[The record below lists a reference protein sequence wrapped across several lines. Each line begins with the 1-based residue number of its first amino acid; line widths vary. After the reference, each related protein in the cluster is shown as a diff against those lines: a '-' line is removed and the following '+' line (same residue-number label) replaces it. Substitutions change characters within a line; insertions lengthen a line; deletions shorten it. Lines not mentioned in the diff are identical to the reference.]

1 MRYTVVLE
9 QTPNNW
15 SAYVPDVGGCIS
27 TGKTRQ
33 EVERNIREA
42 LELHFEALR
51 ADNVPIPPPGT
62 WTATIDVDVR
72 DRESADSSLP
82 PLLMQ
87 APFDDE
93 PESDEERAGVLEAE
107 DDIAQGRVISH
118 ERARRR
124 LLDAP

>member
-42 LELHFEALR
+42 L
-51 ADNVPIPPPGT
+51 DST
-62 WTATIDVDVR
+62 
-72 DRESADSSLP
+72 SAIRQP
-82 PLLMQ
+82 
-87 APFDDE
+87 
-93 PESDEERAGVLEAE
+93 
-107 DDIAQGRVISH
+107 
-118 ERARRR
+118 
-124 LLDAP
+124 